1 MSDVMVPHL
10 PRLVLF
16 PQDAENPP
24 VAKSA
29 MCHHL
34 LELKL
39 MSGVSRRHPHLHLPG
54 SEFMSLVTFLGCSP
68 AVSMTAEA
76 EQTPNPY
83 FIEAVKGQDSVVAI
97 CGSSHRDPRCPQ
109 CKREATNWNRVAES
123 DTGLV
128 CTQCGFRSSLS
139 DWDWR
144 HRAGYGRQWIN
155 VWGVYEGEAVPGD
168 KLLESLH
175 ILSGVA
181 WNYAWCKTG

>member
-1 MSDVMVPHL
+1 MSDVTVPHL

-29 MCHHL
+29 MRHHL

-39 MSGVSRRHPHLHLPG
+39 MSAMSRRHPHLHLPG

-68 AVSMTAEA
+68 AVSMTADEDQA
-76 EQTPNPY
+76 PNPY
-83 FIEAVKGQDSVVAI
+83 FIEAVDIHKSVVSI
-97 CGSSHRDPRCPQ
+97 CGASHRAPRCPQ
-109 CKREATNWNRVAES
+109 CRREVS
-123 DTGLV
+123 DWSDVSAVGGELV
-128 CTQCGFRSSLS
+128 CSQCGFNSPLS
-139 DWDWR
+139 GWDWR

-175 ILSGVA
+175 TLSGVA